1 MPDGQDIGIGHNS
14 GEAADT
20 FKDRVNEF
28 GKAAVE
34 WGKAEINDDATA
46 EQLNDFITGAR
57 KLRKEIDEARV
68 ALKKPHDDAAAAVQA
83 AFKPLMDAVDK
94 AGKAGKALL
103 TSYAQRKEAEL
114 RRQQEEEMRRAAEAE
129 AAAQA
134 KAAEATAEGDFVAAA
149 EAETKVEEAAK
160 ELDQVQKPVKA
171 QVKSAS
177 GAGRTQSMRTYR
189 TAKMTNPTQA
199 VAYYRTHPQVTDL
212 VQQLANADLRRAKGE
227 PVTIPGFEI
236 IEERRVA

>member
-1 MPDGQDIGIGHNS
+1 MPDGQPGIGHNS
-14 GEAADT
+14 GEEANA

-46 EQLNDFITGAR
+46 EQLNDFIIGAR
-57 KLRKEIDEARV
+57 KLLKEIEAARV
-68 ALKKPHDDAAAAVQA
+68 AAKKPHDDAAKAIQA
-83 AFKPLMDAVDK
+83 AFKPLIDAIDK
-94 AGKAGKALL
+94 ASKNAKVLL

-114 RRQQEEEMRRAAEAE
+114 RRQQEEELRRAAEAE
-129 AAAQA
+129 AKAQA
-134 KAAEATAEGDFVAAA
+134 AAKEAEADGDFVAAA
-149 EAETKVEEAAK
+149 EAEAKVEETAK
-160 ELDQVQKPVKA
+160 KLDEVQKPVKA

-189 TAKMTNPTQA
+189 TAKITNVTMA
-199 VAYYRTHPQVTDL
+199 VAHFRDHPKMNDL
-212 VQQLANADLRRAKGE
+212 VLELSNAVIRRDGADAK
-227 PVTIPGFEI
+227 IPGVEI